1 MASEY
6 KDIFNGLFEF
16 YVDLGFSE
24 AEAEAKALREAPD
37 VLERGLS
44 REMDASGGRVGLQN
58 GGEAE
63 EEAEERPKTYKEL
76 VDDIVASYPTGA
88 DSQTISRP
96 SPQVEALQTVFG
108 PQLASF
114 LGTPIK
120 PGEGGQNLFGETY
133 GAFTPQAQAQNIIQ

>member
-63 EEAEERPKTYKEL
+63 EEPKTYKEL
-76 VDDIVASYPTGA
+76 VDDIL
-88 DSQTISRP
+88 
-96 SPQVEALQTVFG
+96 QVEKRKNKLV
-108 PQLASF
+108 
-114 LGTPIK
+114 K
-120 PGEGGQNLFGETY
+120 D
-133 GAFTPQAQAQNIIQ
+133 